1 MTTPT
6 GSAARAR
13 DVMRAACGRELTV
26 STLETAPEDP
36 RTERV
41 ILGADLNRG
50 EKDHCL
56 TGLTADEAR
65 RLAGYLLA
73 HADSPDQ
80 TAQPETV
87 SVDFLEGE
95 RYAIGVR
102 GHALLVDQPA
112 GAGGADSA
120 PTPTEL
126 FVASLASCVAFYAG
140 RFLDRHHLDRSH
152 LRVTAAFTM
161 ATDRPARVTS
171 VRLTVTAPS
180 LPVERHAALYAV
192 VSKCT
197 VHNSLHQPPSVD
209 IDIA

>member
-13 DVMRAACGRELTV
+13 DVMRTACGRELTV
-26 STLETAPEDP
+26 STLETTPENHQTD
-36 RTERV
+36 RV
-41 ILGADLNRG
+41 VLSASLNRG
-50 EKDHCL
+50 EEDRCRS
-56 TGLTADEAR
+56 GLTAEEAR

-73 HADSPDQ
+73 HADGLDQ
-80 TAQPETV
+80 ATQPGTM

-102 GHALLVDQPA
+102 GHALLVDQPD

-140 RFLDRHHLDRSH
+140 RFLDRHHLDRSR

-161 ATDRPARVTS
+161 ATDRPARVAS

-180 LPVERHAALYAV
+180 LPVERRPALHAV

-197 VHNSLHQPPSVD
+197 VHNSLHQPPSMD